1 MILLNEHLFGPDG
14 VLRVEETGEP
24 IAQDNAE
31 ATRQDGFLFG
41 EIPPEPCISCA
52 NRDECGEQKKAC
64 EAFLFYVQGAETT
77 HKNSLY
83 PEADRIPRTETYQ
96 LIFRD

>member
-1 MILLNEHLFGPDG
+1 MIDDYLFGADG
-14 VLRVEETGEP
+14 ILRVEENGEP
-24 IAQDNAE
+24 LSPDNAE

-52 NRDECGEQKKAC
+52 NKEECQQKKAC

-77 HKNSLY
+77 QKNNQY
-83 PEADRIPRTETYQ
+83 PTADRTPRSDIYQ